1 MVATGIG
8 LLDMTDS
15 HGVRMTAHLDRVC
28 GQNRRFLRT
37 VSVLVM
43 TGVGLACLIFCFVC
57 ISDQ

>member
-8 LLDMTDS
+8 LRDMIDS
-15 HGVRMTAHLDRVC
+15 HGLRMTAHLDRVC

-43 TGVGLACLIFCFVC
+43 TGVGLACLIFYFVC